1 MKTLYFK
8 VSPPVYDNVS
18 VALNMVDQLDQ
29 DLIHEE
35 KDIEYNILTEI
46 PKA

>member
-8 VSPPVYDNVS
+8 VSPPVYDHVNV
-18 VALNMVDQLDQ
+18 VLNMVDQLDQ
-29 DLIHEE
+29 DEE
-35 KDIEYNILTEI
+35 KDIEYNILIEI